1 MTYEFENRSRSVYRF
16 PRYRP
21 TESKRKGAP
30 SQVLVPGKAIVLGD
44 AADASVPDAQ
54 RTVHTPS
61 PRVVL
66 TDEQLEAM
74 GAKNR
79 RVLEALVEKGL
90 VTKRPIAA

>member
-16 PRYRP
+16 PRYRA

-30 SQVLVPGKAIVLGD
+30 SLVLVPGKAIVLGD
-44 AADASVPDAQ
+44 AADAAIPDAQ

-74 GAKNR
+74 GPKNR
-79 RVLEALVEKGL
+79 KVLDALVEKGL
-90 VTKRPIAA
+90 VTKRPLAA